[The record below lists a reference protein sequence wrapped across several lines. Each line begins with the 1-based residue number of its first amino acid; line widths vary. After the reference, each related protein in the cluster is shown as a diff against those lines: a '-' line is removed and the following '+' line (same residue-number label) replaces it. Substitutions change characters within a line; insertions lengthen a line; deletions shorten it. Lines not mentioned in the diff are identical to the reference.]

1 MKKTIIILS
10 VLFTL
15 MIAGVLYGKNKQSE
29 WVETVTS
36 EQVYMTQFP
45 DSMSNVIIDPMVGF
59 PLY

>member
-29 WVETVTS
+29 WVETMTADPC
-36 EQVYMTQFP
+36 QVYMTQFP
-45 DSMSNVIIDPMVGF
+45 DPIPDFV
-59 PLY
+59 LY

>member
-1 MKKTIIILS
+1 MKKLIIILS

-15 MIAGVLYGKNKQSE
+15 MIAGVLYGKNKQPD
-29 WVETVTS
+29 WVKIVTV
-36 EQVYMTQFP
+36 EQVYMHQFP